1 MTAFSQTSPNTV
13 EEMEVFRFE
22 ADDTT
27 YVMFYADDY
36 KKLLE
41 IGRENVLLKD
51 IKDSLTI
58 SYNALVGSID
68 MFVMEYEAFVS
79 YIDTMK
85 IVANDLQKSFK
96 EYTDA
101 TETKLEKAVR
111 KWYRWRSVGLT
122 SIGFNFIQVGAL
134 ITTIKVLK

>member
-41 IGRENVLLKD
+41 IGRENVLLND

-68 MFVMEYEAFVS
+68 MFVMALKIIG
-79 YIDTMK
+79 IDSTLLISGGYLM
-85 IVANDLQKSFK
+85 L
-96 EYTDA
+96 
-101 TETKLEKAVR
+101 TE
-111 KWYRWRSVGLT
+111 G
-122 SIGFNFIQVGAL
+122 
-134 ITTIKVLK
+134 